1 MLMFV
6 LYERSYFMDINRIR
20 EFLVLSE
27 HLNYSKAAN
36 LLYITQPVL
45 SRHIHDLEET
55 LGGQLFLRDT
65 HSVQLTEFGQL
76 CAAQL

>member
-1 MLMFV
+1 
-6 LYERSYFMDINRIR
+6 MDINRIR

-55 LGGQLFLRDT
+55 LGGSCSCGIPTASASRNSASCAQISFGKSSARLTLR
-65 HSVQLTEFGQL
+65 
-76 CAAQL
+76 